1 MKKLLTLT
9 LLLAS
14 FGFMGSFAEVRAN
27 TVAKTNPQI
36 RIQIGRDRYRER
48 YRWRNNWRNNFGER
62 EYTQTR
68 IVRYGFR
75 TYRETYVVRY
85 TPWGGT
91 ESRLISRERID

>member
-9 LLLAS
+9 LALAS
-14 FGFMGSFAEVRAN
+14 FGFMGSFVETRAN
-27 TVAKTNPQI
+27 TVAKANPQL
-36 RIQIGRDRYRER
+36 RIQIGRDRYRDR
-48 YRWRNNWRNNFGER
+48 YRNRWRSDR

-68 IVRYGFR
+68 IVQYGFR

-91 ESRLISRERID
+91 QTRLISRERID